1 MALQVDG
8 VLPTEIKVVK
18 NGTTTDLTVLK
29 TIKNGV
35 ETAVWGKPFTIT
47 LSIGTNS
54 SISVNRT
61 SSPNQHAT
69 AAVKSGSKIYYGDVL
84 SITATPASGY
94 KLTSFTING
103 TEYGSG
109 QTSAVTKTIT
119 VTSAVTV
126 KCTTT
131 TAASWQT
138 VWTGS
143 QDVAAFMWKTTASG
157 TKTKTLANGTPTGI
171 DWSLPTKITGTA
183 SCFNNGVS
191 TQTTA
196 TITDLELSDG
206 VSNLLHKE
214 SGYVGNY
221 LVGVSVSIQRNA
233 STPNA
238 VVTGSCSKA
247 PGARVI
253 AGASLTLTE
262 VKQYY

>member
-1 MALQVDG
+1 MALKVNA
-8 VLPTEIKVVK
+8 VSPTEINVVK
-18 NGTTTDLTVLK
+18 DGTTTSLTVLK
-29 TIKNGV
+29 CGT
-35 ETAVWGKPFTIT
+35 TAVWGKPFSLT

-54 SISVNRT
+54 SMTIKRT
-61 SSPNQHAT
+61 SSPNQHAST
-69 AAVKSGSKIYYGDVL
+69 GALGSGNKIYYGDVL
-84 SITATPASGY
+84 DITVTPDSGY

-109 QTSAVTKTIT
+109 QTSSVTKTIT
-119 VTSAVTV
+119 VTGAVTV

-143 QDVAAFMWKTTASG
+143 QTAGSFMWKTTASG

-183 SCFNNGVS
+183 SCYNNGVQS
-191 TQTTA
+191 ETTA

-206 VSNLLHKE
+206 VSNLLHEK

-221 LVGVSVSIQRNA
+221 LVGVSISIQRNA

-247 PGARVI
+247 TGASVM

>member
-61 SSPNQHAT
+61 SSPNQHARIGGLG
-69 AAVKSGSKIYYGDVL
+69 SGSKVYYGDVL
-84 SITATPASGY
+84 SITATSGSGY
-94 KLTSFTING
+94 KIISFTING
-103 TEYGSG
+103 TEYGNG
-109 QTSAVTKTIT
+109 QTSAVTQTIT

-131 TAASWQT
+131 TAKSWQT

-143 QDVAAFMWKTTASG
+143 QSAGAFNWKKSASG
-157 TKTKTLANGTPTGI
+157 TKTATLANDTPTGV
-171 DWSLPTKITGTA
+171 DWSLPTRITGTA
-183 SCFNNGVS
+183 NASIGLAIS
-191 TQTTA
+191 KSEE
-196 TITDLELSDG
+196 ITSLELIDG
-206 VSNLLHKE
+206 TSYELISASNTSNGTIK
-214 SGYVGNY
+214 G
-221 LVGVSVSIQRNA
+221 SVYMTIKRTA

-238 VVTGSCSKA
+238 VITGSCTRNS
-247 PGARVI
+247 GTDVYLTN
-253 AGASLTLTE
+253 LTLTKVE
-262 VKQYY
+262 QYY